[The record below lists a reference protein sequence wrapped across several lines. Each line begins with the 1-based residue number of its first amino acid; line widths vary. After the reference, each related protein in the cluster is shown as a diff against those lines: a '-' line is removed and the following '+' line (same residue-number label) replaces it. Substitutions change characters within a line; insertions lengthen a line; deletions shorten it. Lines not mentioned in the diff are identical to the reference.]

1 MKEQAEEDQGVVC
14 CDSKIWIQ
22 SPRSAHRY
30 YFEQGLSV
38 RTPETC
44 AEVGGDNSDREYTG
58 ANSADAAAPEKN
70 NSVPRVRVSMSLLGS
85 KPFYSADSATNLSC
99 SRAKTG
105 TNVAAVLV
113 LYQKNN
119 SFFLILDKLA
129 LDYLQSCLTDGN
141 DEV

>member
-1 MKEQAEEDQGVVC
+1 MKEQAEEEQGVVC
-14 CDSKIWIQ
+14 CDSIIWIQ
-22 SPRSAHRY
+22 SPRSAHTTLNRDY
-30 YFEQGLSV
+30 PFGLRRHV
-38 RTPETC
+38 RRLVATTRTE
-44 AEVGGDNSDREYTG
+44 NIRELTVLTLLLQK
-58 ANSADAAAPEKN
+58 KN

-85 KPFYSADSATNLSC
+85 KPFYSATNLSC